1 MRKTLIRPSEAEDAA
16 INAAALSD
24 QDNQPLSADQLA
36 QFKRKPGRPAG
47 SGKELVSLRLDV
59 EVIEAFK
66 ADGAGW
72 QTRIN
77 SVLRE
82 WVRHH

>member
-1 MRKTLIRPSEAEDAA
+1 MRKTLIRPTDAEDAA

-24 QDNQPLSADQLA
+24 PDNQPLSADQLA

-47 SGKELVSLRLDV
+47 SSKELVSLRLDA
-59 EVIEAFK
+59 EVLETFRAT
-66 ADGAGW
+66 GSGW

-77 SVLRE
+77 EVLKD
-82 WVRHH
+82 WAKHH

>member
-1 MRKTLIRPSEAEDAA
+1 MRKTLIRPTDAEDAA

-24 QDNQPLSADQLA
+24 PDNQPLTAEQLA

-47 SGKELVSLRLDV
+47 SSKELVSLRLDA
-59 EVIEAFK
+59 EVLETFRST
-66 ADGAGW
+66 GSGW

-77 SVLRE
+77 EVLKD
-82 WVRHH
+82 WAKHH

>member
-1 MRKTLIRPSEAEDAA
+1 MIRPTDAEDVA

-47 SGKELVSLRLDV
+47 SSKEQVTLRLDA
-59 EVIEAFK
+59 EVLETFRAT
-66 ADGAGW
+66 GSGW

-77 SVLRE
+77 DVLKD
-82 WVRHH
+82 WAKHH